1 MRPLSRAQRHSSE
14 RAPQCLQFRFIH
26 ADGELRRVGDAIAA
40 AHLAAQNILPVDFFM
55 SYHTLTLIE

>member
-1 MRPLSRAQRHSSE
+1 MRPPSHAQRRSLES
-14 RAPQCLQFRFIH
+14 APQCLQFRFIH

-40 AHLAAQNILPVDFFM
+40 AHRAAQNLLPVDFFM